1 MRRCQPPHHTHI
13 LFGESVLYSL
23 NIRQHLRRFL
33 TACFC
38 GTCCTFF
45 SDLLRSVDT
54 DFLNFPANRAI
65 ERLAPSLGPPFCDA
79 VCMEFMF
86 TRGPTT
92 RIRCSDLR
100 QTDCTNV

>member
-1 MRRCQPPHHTHI
+1 MRHGCKCLAEV
-13 LFGESVLYSL
+13 LFLLHVS
-23 NIRQHLRRFL
+23 
-33 TACFC
+33 
-38 GTCCTFF
+38 